1 MVAIKMDEDFGARG
15 AKIIV
20 FGVGGGGG
28 NAVNNMVMANLAGVT
43 FIAANTDRQALDRS
57 RADHKIQLGERA
69 TKGLGAGADPDKG
82 KGAANESQSML
93 AEMVKDA
100 DMVFVTAGMGGGTG
114 TGAAPVIAKAA
125 KDAGALTVAVVTRPF
140 EFEGIPRQRNADSGI
155 KELQKCV
162 DSLIVIPNDKL
173 LDLSA
178 EPMTMLSAFD
188 LADSVLRNAVKSVS
202 DLIVVPGL
210 INVDFA
216 DAQKIMKGRGKAIMG
231 MGEASGEG
239 RAAEAAQ
246 RAMTSPLL
254 EEGSIDGATGVL
266 VNITGGP
273 DMHIQEVY
281 QAMSLIRKSADK
293 AAEII
298 MGCVIDPEVG
308 DRFKITIIATGFD
321 RESEHEGEFD
331 IEAATTMPAETRKS
345 QDMRRHGILAQQQ
358 DAERVSVGVQQQQR
372 RPLMQNAMRQDMS
385 AGNPPPIPM
394 GGADRGGSMMNDGM
408 MRRNSAP
415 VMQNRTME
423 DDFDPTKPNG
433 WF

>member
-1 MVAIKMDEDFGARG
+1 MDEDFGARG
-15 AKIIV
+15 ARIVV

-28 NAVNNMVMANLAGVT
+28 NAVNNMVAANLAGVS
-43 FIAANTDRQALDRS
+43 FIAANTDKQALDRS
-57 RADHKIQLGERA
+57 RADHKIQLGERL

-82 KGAANESQSML
+82 KNAANESQSTL

-140 EFEGIPRQRNADSGI
+140 EFEGMPRMRNADSGI
-155 KELQKCV
+155 KDLQKCV

-173 LDLSA
+173 LDLSS
-178 EPMTMLSAFD
+178 EPMSMLDAFGM
-188 LADSVLRNAVKSVS
+188 ADSVLRNAVKSIS

-246 RAMTSPLL
+246 RAMTSPML
-254 EEGSIDGATGVL
+254 EESCIDGATGVL

-273 DMHIQEVY
+273 DMNIQEVH
-281 QAMSLIRKSADK
+281 QAMGLIRKAADK
-293 AAEII
+293 SAEII
-298 MGCVIDPEVG
+298 MGCVIDPEAG
-308 DRFKITIIATGFD
+308 DHMKITVIATGFD
-321 RESEHEGEFD
+321 REAEHDPAFDLEAHMSSGNEMNNRMNVRQEPRRQNILTQPQEQNDRVNVGARRNMTRDTMRSEMGPTPPPLPSD
-331 IEAATTMPAETRKS
+331 RMNPGRGGYNMSSSMGNGSTTMAPA
-345 QDMRRHGILAQQQ
+345 D
-358 DAERVSVGVQQQQR
+358 
-372 RPLMQNAMRQDMS
+372 NAPAS
-385 AGNPPPIPM
+385 
-394 GGADRGGSMMNDGM
+394 
-408 MRRNSAP
+408 
-415 VMQNRTME
+415 E
-423 DDFDPTKPNG
+423 FDPTKPNG